1 MQELQHNKPSAAK
14 QAVVSDEE
22 DDEEEMMIDLDQL
35 DDQNREML
43 LEYLKQEYD
52 KNPGQ
57 FQLPKELEGLLK
69 EQAGKKDHQ
78 LESVKDIKSQEMV
91 LEDVGGSQQIVGGGQ
106 DIEDE
111 ADGDEIQED
120 DEEGAEYL
128 DDQHNR

>member
-1 MQELQHNKPSAAK
+1 MQELQHNKPSAGK

-22 DDEEEMMIDLDQL
+22 DDEDEMMIDLDQL

>member
-1 MQELQHNKPSAAK
+1 MDDNGG
-14 QAVVSDEE
+14 E
-22 DDEEEMMIDLDQL
+22 DDEEEEMMIDLDQL

-69 EQAGKKDHQ
+69 EGKQRGGSNGKREEID
-78 LESVKDIKSQEMV
+78 SVKDIKSQEMI
-91 LEDVGGSQQIVGGGQ
+91 LEDAVVDSSQQIVGGGQ

-111 ADGDEIQED
+111 EGDEI
-120 DEEGAEYL
+120 
-128 DDQHNR
+128 